1 MQVLKKAYNSR
12 AHKLNKIEEMKANR
26 TPQEAYEQLENYARD
41 GYASIPVKV
50 FLKMLWNL

>member
-41 GYASIPVKV
+41 GYASIPVEV